1 MSEQNA
7 QQPSPMLFFETVNA
21 YQRTEALRAAIE
33 LELFTALAEGCETAG
48 QLAERCKATERGMRI
63 LCDYLTVAGF
73 LSKSDHKYSNTQ
85 DSAVFLNKHSPAY
98 MGGATE
104 FLLSPFLSGGFKDI
118 AAAVRKGGTVISEE
132 GTTSAENPVWV
143 DFARSMAPM
152 MVMAAQQIAE
162 LVGGDTERP
171 LKVLDVAASHGVF
184 GISIAQRYPN
194 AEISALDWT
203 NVLQVAKENS
213 EKAGI
218 SERYH
223 FIEGSAFEVD
233 FGGPYDVVLIT
244 NFLHHFDVPTCEN
257 FLKKVHAALAEGGR
271 AYTLEFVPNEDRVTP
286 PDAAVFSLVMLC
298 STPHG
303 DAYTFSEF
311 DSMFANAGF
320 SRSELHHLEPRGEL
334 VVSYK

>member
-7 QQPSPMLFFETVNA
+7 QPSPMLFFETVNA
-21 YQRTEALRAAIE
+21 YQRTEALKAAVE
-33 LELFTALAEGCETAG
+33 LDLFAALAEGCETAH
-48 QLAERCKATERGMRI
+48 QLAERCKASERGMRI
-63 LCDYLTVAGF
+63 LCDYMTVAGF
-73 LSKSDHKYSNTQ
+73 VTKREHRYYNTQ
-85 DSAVFLNKHSPAY
+85 DSAIFLNRHSPAY
-98 MGGATE
+98 VGGAME
-104 FLLSPFLSGGFKDI
+104 FLLSPMLTSGFKEI

-132 GTTSAENPVWV
+132 GTTSPENPVWV
-143 DFARSMAPM
+143 KFARGMAPL

-162 LVGGDTERP
+162 LIGGDADSK
-171 LKVLDVAASHGVF
+171 LKVLDIAASHGVF
-184 GISIAQRYPN
+184 GISIAQKYPN
-194 AEISALDWT
+194 AEITALDWA

-223 FIEGSAFEVD
+223 FIEGNAFEVD

-244 NFLHHFDVPTCEN
+244 NFLHHFDVETCER
-257 FLKKVHAALAEGGR
+257 FLKKVHASLAEGGR

-311 DSMFANAGF
+311 ESMFANAGF
-320 SRSELHHLEPRGEL
+320 SRSELHHLQPRGEL
-334 VVSYK
+334 LISYK

>member
-21 YQRTEALRAAIE
+21 YQRTEALKGAIE
-33 LELFTALAEGCETAG
+33 LELFTALAEGCETAA

-73 LSKSDHKYSNTQ
+73 LTKSEQRYSNTQ
-85 DSAVFLNKHSPAY
+85 DSAIFLNKHSPAY

-104 FLLSPFLSGGFKDI
+104 FLLSPFLSGGFKEV

-143 DFARSMAPM
+143 NFARSMAPM
-152 MVMAAQQIAE
+152 MVMAAQQIAA
-162 LVGGDTERP
+162 LVGGDSERP

-184 GISIAQRYPN
+184 GISIAQKYAN
-194 AEISALDWT
+194 AEITALDWA

-218 SERYH
+218 GERYH

-244 NFLHHFDVPTCEN
+244 NFLHHFDVPTCES
-257 FLKKVHAALAEGGR
+257 FLKKVHASLAEGGR

-286 PDAAVFSLVMLC
+286 PDAATFSFVMLC

-320 SRSELHHLEPRGEL
+320 SRSELHRLEPRGEL

>member
-1 MSEQNA
+1 MSEQNV
-7 QQPSPMLFFETVNA
+7 QPSPMLFFETVNA
-21 YQRTEALRAAIE
+21 YQRTEALKGAIE
-33 LELFTALAEGCETAG
+33 LGLFTALAEGCETAG
-48 QLAERCKATERGMRI
+48 QLAERCNASERGMRI
-63 LCDYLTVAGF
+63 LCDYLTVLGF
-73 LSKSDHKYSNTQ
+73 LTKTDYRYYNTQ
-85 DSAVFLNKHSPAY
+85 DSAIFLNQHSPAY
-98 MGGATE
+98 VGGAAE
-104 FLLSPFLSGGFKDI
+104 FLLSPFLSGGFKDV

-132 GTTSAENPVWV
+132 GTTSPENPVWV
-143 DFARSMAPM
+143 KFARGMAPLM
-152 MVMAAQQIAE
+152 IMAAQQIAE
-162 LVGGDTERP
+162 LIGGDTQQK

-184 GISIAQRYPN
+184 GITIAQKYPN
-194 AEISALDWT
+194 AEITALDWT
-203 NVLQVAKENS
+203 NVLEVARENS

-223 FIEGSAFEVD
+223 FIEGSAFDVD

-244 NFLHHFDVPTCEN
+244 NFLHHFDVPTCES
-257 FLKKVHAALAEGGR
+257 FLKKVHASLAEGGR

-311 DSMFANAGF
+311 ESMFANVGF